1 MGVVYVSNACINLLV
16 HPTLDLDRSNLGN
29 ARLQGFPQDV
39 LRGDPTGNLFDWTNT
54 AFFISY
60 VGFIFLYVGFRIVL
74 IFGWQIVFPVPAIIL
89 SKLCSPRIWLGCAT
103 MGWGLASTLLS
114 TTFNPAGA
122 IVCRVFLGMFEAGYA
137 PGST

>member
-1 MGVVYVSNACINLLV
+1 MDVVSNVYTGLLMN
-16 HPTLDLDRSNLGN
+16 PTLDLDRSNLGN

-60 VGFIFLYVGFRIVL
+60 VGTIHVYVSFSIVL
-74 IFGWQIVFPVPAIIL
+74 IFRWQIVFPVPAIIL
-89 SKLCSPRIWLGCAT
+89 SKLCSPRVWLGCAT

-114 TTFNPAGA
+114 TTFNSAGA
-122 IVCRVFLGMFEAGYA
+122 IVCRVFLGMFEAGFA